1 MQNHSANTEITFYA
15 EMKTITTLLGTPL
28 SVNHVKM
35 FKCDC
40 FLFETT
46 SVETCSSSLEE
57 EILYVN
63 EFFLTK

>member
-1 MQNHSANTEITFYA
+1 
-15 EMKTITTLLGTPL
+15 MKTITTLLGTPL

-63 EFFLTK
+63 ECFLAK